1 MPLGIPA
8 PNRTGACGQP
18 PPCRF
23 SGAIGLGV
31 LGQPSAS
38 IADAGA
44 APVTFAEVKQN
55 VDKRCHV
62 CHSAEPPAPGVAG
75 TPKGVMFDTPAQ
87 IKRLAPQIMR
97 RR

>member
-62 CHSAEPPAPGVAG
+62 CHSAERPAPGVAEAG
-75 TPKGVMFDTPAQ
+75 SWIEAGSKLNLITTDV
-87 IKRLAPQIMR
+87 
-97 RR
+97 